1 MVNRR
6 HGHRTELQPSTA
18 PAAVDEVHS
27 PQPRSRSRSRAESA
41 GVSHLGVRSIPRSIF
56 KPLQAC
62 THRRGRDH
70 ARWGRRKEERD
81 VLRRRWV
88 CAKENPCFSFTD
100 KFVMMSYNILG
111 VHNASQHPDLYC
123 SVLSKYLNW
132 DYRQR
137 LILQEINHYH
147 PSILCLQEVDHFED
161 LDNALQEDGFSGAF
175 KARTGD
181 ACDGCAIF
189 WKKERF
195 TLLHQEHIEFW
206 RYGLNNNVAQF
217 CLLQIR
223 SNQSGS
229 GPSTP
234 YSKESTSC
242 GNLLVGNIH
251 VLFNPKRGDIK
262 LGQIRLFLKKAHDL
276 AEEWGRI
283 PIILAGDFNSLPQSA
298 LFQLMSSPK
307 LDVLR
312 HDRRRISGQFGTP
325 LTTFQT
331 QRQGFFSSKAHAYKW
346 NDEELRLATGNE
358 QVTTLHNDLQL
369 CSAYAKISGDL
380 RTRDDLGEPLV
391 TSYHSKFMG
400 TVDYIWH
407 TAELHPLRVLD
418 TLPVNV
424 FRKMRG
430 LPNKQCGSDHLSLVC
445 EFAISDKANDEKV
458 VPRPAS
464 IENGK
469 R

>member
-1 MVNRR
+1 MGNRR
-6 HGHRTELQPSTA
+6 HGHRTELEPS
-18 PAAVDEVHS
+18 AAVDELHS
-27 PQPRSRSRSRAESA
+27 PQPRSRSHSRAESA
-41 GVSHLGVRSIPRSIF
+41 RVSHLGIRSILRSKF

-88 CAKENPCFSFTD
+88 CSKENPCFNFT
-100 KFVMMSYNILG
+100 
-111 VHNASQHPDLYC
+111 
-123 SVLSKYLNW
+123 
-132 DYRQR
+132 
-137 LILQEINHYH
+137 
-147 PSILCLQEVDHFED
+147 VDHFED
-161 LDNALQEDGFSGAF
+161 LDNALQEDGFFGAF

-195 TLLHQEHIEFW
+195 TLLHEEHLEF
-206 RYGLNNNVAQF
+206 RHYGLNNNVAQF
-217 CLLQIR
+217 CILQII

-262 LGQIRLFLKKAHDL
+262 LGQIRLLLKKAHDL

-298 LFQLMSSPK
+298 LYHLMSSPK

-312 HDRRRISGQFGTP
+312 HDRGRISGQFGMP
-325 LTTFQT
+325 LTTFPT

-369 CSAYAKISGDL
+369 CSAYTKISGDL
-380 RTRDDLGEPLV
+380 KTRDDLGEPLV

-400 TVDYIWH
+400 TVDYIWYRHTDPCIITSLVIVAFFKQLRLNAVLFRH

-424 FRKMRG
+424 LRKMGG
-430 LPNKQCGSDHLSLVC
+430 LPNKQCGSDHLSLIC

-458 VPRPAS
+458 VQRPAS
-464 IENGK
+464 IEK
-469 R
+469 RKR